1 MAPITGW
8 MPLRRLRAE
17 QAHPA
22 TLHGP
27 EVPLPAL
34 GTALARASAA
44 ALLEPATGPPRR
56 FSCSPRP
63 RSPERRLPRSWSP
76 PEARRAVSRV
86 QVAQPRLMPGQQPSA
101 PQQTPTPSAG
111 SSAEVSAD
119 AVSGE

>member
-1 MAPITGW
+1 

-44 ALLEPATGPPRR
+44 ALLEPLH
-56 FSCSPRP
+56 RP
-63 RSPERRLPRSWSP
+63 AVLSLASGGSNARL
-76 PEARRAVSRV
+76 
-86 QVAQPRLMPGQQPSA
+86 LPGQQPSA
-101 PQQTPTPSAG
+101 PQQTPTLSAG
-111 SSAEVSAD
+111 SSAGVSAD